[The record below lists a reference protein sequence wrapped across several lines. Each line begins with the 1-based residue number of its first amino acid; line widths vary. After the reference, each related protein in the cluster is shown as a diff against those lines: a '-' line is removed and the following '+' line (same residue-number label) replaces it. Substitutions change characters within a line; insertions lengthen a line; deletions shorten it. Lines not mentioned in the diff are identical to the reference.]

1 MMKKTIAIIGF
12 IMLTGFATAKL
23 VTDLPTNENSLNKI
37 LNSDKIEITI
47 INHGGYGASEIG
59 RNKLILE
66 KDKNAS
72 DYLAKYDDKLNLNT
86 SKFKVNHMEMES
98 LKNVFL
104 ELISIHQANK
114 KLNGDCVVI
123 DKNFVLTSKGN
134 TMVIQPMNISL
145 ESYKFDNWI
154 HKSTID

>member
-1 MMKKTIAIIGF
+1 
-12 IMLTGFATAKL
+12 MLTGFATAKL
-23 VTDLPTNENSLNKI
+23 VTVLPTNENSLNKI

-66 KDKNAS
+66 KDKNTS
-72 DYLAKYDDKLNLNT
+72 DYIAKYDDKLNLKK
-86 SKFKVNHMEMES
+86 SKFKINQREMES
-98 LKNVFL
+98 LKGVFL
-104 ELISIHQANK
+104 DLISIHQPNK

-123 DKNFVLTSKGN
+123 DKNFVLKSRGN
-134 TMVIQPMNISL
+134 SMIIQPMNNSM

-154 HKSTID
+154 SKSTID